1 MTAPMP
7 QDPQAPQA
15 LTPPTPPW
23 TPFKE
28 LPMDAEPPIA
38 ALRKRR
44 LAHLMASTD
53 FTKFSE
59 LWQQAVIDAYWR
71 MVQAVQAAQQA
82 EATATAGRPSPAK
95 TADSGGESSG
105 TGGLVA
111 G

>member
-1 MTAPMP
+1 MTSPMM
-7 QDPQAPQA
+7 PQAP

-23 TPFKE
+23 TPFQE

-53 FTKFSE
+53 FAKFSP
-59 LWQQAVIDAYWR
+59 LWQQTVIDAYWR

-82 EATATAGRPSPAK
+82 EAQATAGRPSPAK
-95 TADSGGESSG
+95 EGGEGAPNSGGS
-105 TGGLVA
+105 GGLVA

>member
-1 MTAPMP
+1 MTTPMM
-7 QDPQAPQA
+7 PQAPA
-15 LTPPTPPW
+15 APLTPPTPPW
-23 TPFKE
+23 TPFQE

-53 FTKFSE
+53 FAKFSP

-82 EATATAGRPSPAK
+82 EAQATAGRPSPAK
-95 TADSGGESSG
+95 QSDTGGADSGA